1 MDIVRDLLRNLFSPQ
16 AVKSTWIQFLDT
28 RPRESKLSLGSYSE
42 TDFNPVVGKSVALKK
57 HAVSRR
63 TNAGLTMLFDRAKGV
78 MYELNESASCIV
90 ELLSAEPVPVQALV
104 ENLAARF
111 DAPTAEIEA
120 DVEQFLSEFEE
131 AQLLQIT
138 P

>member
-1 MDIVRDLLRNLFSPQ
+1 MLSP
-16 AVKSTWIQFLDT
+16 
-28 RPRESKLSLGSYSE
+28 GSYSE
-42 TDFNPVVGKSVALKK
+42 TDFSRVAGKSVSLKK

-90 ELLSAEPVPVQALV
+90 ELLSAEPVPVQVLV
-104 ENLAARF
+104 ENLAAKF
-111 DAPTAEIEA
+111 DAPAAEIEA
-120 DVEQFLSEFEE
+120 DVENFLSEFEE